1 MKYLGSK
8 NRISKYIS
16 PILQQYINENR
27 ITTYYEPFVG
37 GANIIDKI
45 DCSLRIG
52 NDIHPQLIAMFL
64 ALQNGWNPPEHIT
77 EEEYQKI
84 NDSTTIKFTF
94 DNLQATM
101 ISSTMYYKA
110 DAIHLVDVKQK

>member
-16 PILQQYINENR
+16 PILQQYINDNG

-45 DCSLRIG
+45 DCPLRIG

-64 ALQNGWNPPEHIT
+64 ALQKWME
-77 EEEYQKI
+77 
-84 NDSTTIKFTF
+84 STR
-94 DNLQATM
+94 AYYRRR
-101 ISSTMYYKA
+101 ISKYKA
-110 DAIHLVDVKQK
+110 KQRKISRLLCGICRI